1 MNVNVNLC
9 LQMTFVPTYPGA
21 NVFPADDHL
30 VQLDNRQLKQ
40 MKSIVYVAVCILLPM
55 SVLPDSS

>member
-1 MNVNVNLC
+1 
-9 LQMTFVPTYPGA
+9 MTFVPTYPGA

-40 MKSIVYVAVCILLPM
+40 MKSMVYVAVCILARVKFAPFCY
-55 SVLPDSS
+55 